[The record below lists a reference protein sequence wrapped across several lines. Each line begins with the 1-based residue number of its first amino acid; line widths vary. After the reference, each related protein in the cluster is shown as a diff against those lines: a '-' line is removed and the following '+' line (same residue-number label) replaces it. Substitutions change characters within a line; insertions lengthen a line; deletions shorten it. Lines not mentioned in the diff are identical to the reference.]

1 MKNIKNY
8 ISAFALA
15 VGLAFSSCTGDL
27 DVTPIDPNM
36 NTSDKALTTAED
48 FKAFLA
54 YCYVGFSTSGY
65 EGPNGSPSISGLDGG
80 FSQYFRG
87 LFHLNEYTTDE
98 TVIGWNDQTIKDLH
112 GLAWTSTDVFV
123 SSLYYRILYQVSMCN
138 EFLRQA
144 NTTSVQVPDMEKY
157 KAEVRTLRALCW
169 LHAIDMFGN
178 VPFADET
185 SSVGSTNPERIGR
198 AELFDW
204 LEIELKDI
212 IDNSALPNA
221 RQNEYGRIDKG
232 AAKMILAKLYLNAE
246 IYAGK
251 AKWNEC
257 AQVCQSIMADGYSL
271 HPNYQELFLAD
282 NHQCTDEIIFAFEQ
296 DGIDT
301 QSYGV
306 TNFII
311 FASTGGS
318 IDPASIGISS
328 GWGGIRTTPEF
339 YDSFQEGDE
348 RSLFHTEGQQ
358 KEIDNIG
365 EFTHGYAFMKFKNIN
380 SDGTPGKANGFVD
393 TDFPLFRYA
402 DVLLMLAEC
411 GLNGA
416 SGVTAEQGLAYLNQ
430 VRERAGLPAQS
441 AYTEED
447 LVRERGCELYLEC
460 WRRSDLIRFDR
471 FTTNKY
477 LWSWKGGVKEGKAVG
492 SHMNLFPIPDKDLNS
507 NDNLTQNP
515 GY

>member
-8 ISAFALA
+8 ISTFALA
-15 VGLAFSSCTGDL
+15 VGLSFSSCVNDL
-27 DVTPIDPNM
+27 DVTPIDPSM

-54 YCYVGFSTSGY
+54 QCYVGFSTSGY
-65 EGPNGSPSISGLDGG
+65 LGPNGDPSISGLDGG

-112 GLAWTSTDVFV
+112 GLSWTSTDVFV
-123 SSLYYRILYQVSMCN
+123 ASLYYRIFYQISMCN

-144 NTTSVQVPDMEKY
+144 NTTSVSVSDMEAY
-157 KAEVRTLRALCW
+157 KAEVRTLRAICY
-169 LHAIDMFGN
+169 LHAIDMYGN

-185 SSVGSTNPERIGR
+185 ASVGAENPERITR
-198 AELFDW
+198 AELFTW
-204 LEIELKDI
+204 LETELKDI
-212 IDNSALPNA
+212 IDNSALANA

-246 IYAGK
+246 VYTGAS
-251 AKWNEC
+251 KWDEC
-257 AQVCQSIMADGYSL
+257 AKVCKSIIADGYTL
-271 HPNYQELFLAD
+271 HPDYQELFLAD
-282 NHQCTDEIIFAFEQ
+282 NDKCTDEIIFAFQQ
-296 DGIDT
+296 DGVDT

-311 FASTGGS
+311 FASTGGTM
-318 IDPASIGISS
+318 DPAAIGISS

-339 YDSFQEGDE
+339 YDSFQAGDK
-348 RSLFHTEGQQ
+348 RSLFHTDGQN
-358 KEIDNIG
+358 KEINDISV
-365 EFTHGYAFMKFKNIN
+365 FTDGYAFMKFKNIN

-393 TDFPLFRYA
+393 TDFPIFRYA

-411 GLNGA
+411 GLHN
-416 SGVTAEQGLAYLNQ
+416 SSEVSEEQGLAYLNQ
-430 VRERAGLPAQS
+430 VRERAGLAAQKS
-441 AYTEED
+441 YTAND
-447 LVRERGCELYLEC
+447 VLRERGCELYLEC
-460 WRRSDLIRFDR
+460 WRRSDLVRFDK
-471 FTTNKY
+471 FTTADY
-477 LWSWKGGVKEGKAVG
+477 LWSWKGGVQEGKAVG

-507 NDNLTQNP
+507 NDKLEQNP

>member
-8 ISAFALA
+8 ISTFALA
-15 VGLAFSSCTGDL
+15 VGLTFSSCVGDL

-36 NTSDKALTTAED
+36 NTADKALTTAED

-54 YCYVGFSTSGY
+54 QCYVGFSTSGY
-65 EGPNGSPSISGLDGG
+65 KGPNDEPSISGLDGG

-98 TVIGWNDQTIKDLH
+98 TVIGWNDQTVKDLH
-112 GLAWTSTDVFV
+112 GMAWTTTDVFV
-123 SSLYYRILYQVSMCN
+123 SSLYYRIFYQISMCN

-144 NTTSVQVPDMEKY
+144 NATSVEVPDMEKY

-185 SSVGSTNPERIGR
+185 SSVGAINPERIER
-198 AELFDW
+198 SALFSW
-204 LEIELKDI
+204 LETELKDI
-212 IDNSALPNA
+212 IDNSALSAA

-246 IYAGK
+246 VYTGS

-271 HPNYQELFLAD
+271 HPDYQELFLAD
-282 NHQCTDEIIFAFEQ
+282 NDRCTDEIIFAFEQ

-318 IDPASIGISS
+318 IDPAAIGISS

-339 YDSFQEGDE
+339 YDSFENGDK
-348 RSLFHTEGQQ
+348 RSLFHTDGQQ
-358 KEIDNIG
+358 KEIDDISKF
-365 EFTHGYAFMKFKNIN
+365 EHGYAFMKFKNIN

-402 DVLLMLAEC
+402 DVLLMMAEC

-416 SGVTAEQGLAYLNQ
+416 SGVSADQGLAYLNQ
-430 VRERAGLPAQS
+430 VRERAGLAALKS
-441 AYTEED
+441 YNEAD
-447 LVRERGCELYLEC
+447 IVRERGCELYLEC
-460 WRRSDLIRFDR
+460 WRRSDLIRLDR
-471 FTTNKY
+471 FTTDKY
-477 LWSWKGGVKEGKAVG
+477 LWSWKGGVQQGKSVA
-492 SHMNLFPIPDKDLNS
+492 SHLNLFPIPDKDLNS
-507 NDNLTQNP
+507 NDNLIQNP

>member
-8 ISAFALA
+8 IGTFALA
-15 VGLAFSSCTGDL
+15 VGLSLGSCVNDL

-54 YCYVGFSTSGY
+54 QCYVGFSTSGY
-65 EGPNGSPSISGLDGG
+65 KGPNGDPSISGLDGG

-98 TVIGWNDQTIKDLH
+98 TIIGWNDQTIKDLH
-112 GLAWTSTDVFV
+112 GLSWTTTDVFV
-123 SSLYYRILYQVSMCN
+123 ASLYYRIFYQISMCN

-144 NTTSVQVPDMEKY
+144 NTTSVNVPDMEAY
-157 KAEVRTLRALCW
+157 KAEVRTLRAYCY

-185 SSVGSTNPERIGR
+185 ASVGAENPERITR
-198 AELFDW
+198 TELFSW
-204 LEIELKDI
+204 LETELNDI
-212 IDNSALPNA
+212 INNSALANA

-246 IYAGK
+246 VYTGTP
-251 AKWNEC
+251 KWNEC
-257 AQVCQSIMADGYSL
+257 AKICKSIVTDGYSL
-271 HPNYQELFLAD
+271 HSDYQELFLAD
-282 NHQCTDEIIFAFEQ
+282 NDKCTDEIMFAFQQ
-296 DGIDT
+296 DGNDT

-318 IDPASIGISS
+318 IDPATIGISS
-328 GWGGIRTTPEF
+328 GWSGIRTTPEF
-339 YDSFQEGDE
+339 YDSFEAGDK
-348 RSLFHTEGQQ
+348 RCLFHTDGQN
-358 KEIDNIG
+358 KEINDIG
-365 EFTHGYAFMKFKNIN
+365 SFTDGYAFMKFKNIN

-393 TDFPLFRYA
+393 TDFPVFRFA

-411 GLNGA
+411 GLHN
-416 SGVTAEQGLAYLNQ
+416 SSEISTEQGLAYLNQ
-430 VRERAGLPAQS
+430 VRERAGLPIQNSYDAN
-441 AYTEED
+441 D
-447 LVRERGCELYLEC
+447 VLRERGCELYLEC
-460 WRRSDLIRFDR
+460 WRRSDLIRFNK
-471 FTTNKY
+471 FTTANY

-492 SHMNLFPIPDKDLNS
+492 NHMNLFPIPDKDLNS
-507 NDNLTQNP
+507 NDNLEQNP